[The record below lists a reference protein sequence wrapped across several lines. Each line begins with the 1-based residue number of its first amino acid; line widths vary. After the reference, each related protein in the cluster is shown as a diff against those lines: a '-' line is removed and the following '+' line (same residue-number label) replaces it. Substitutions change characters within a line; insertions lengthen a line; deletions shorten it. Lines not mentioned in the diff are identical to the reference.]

1 MADDIGIEIRR
12 SELGRARGLGSAKS
26 GVEHWWVERLTAIAL
41 VPLTVWFVISV
52 LRLIGAD
59 QPTVAHFIGRPWNA
73 ALLLLLLVMNFHHMH
88 LGLQVIYED
97 YIHQRGTLIASLAT
111 KAACLVLGLLGVL
124 AVLKL
129 AI

>member
-1 MADDIGIEIRR
+1 MADVGIQIRR
-12 SELGRARGLGSAKS
+12 SELGRARGLGSAKA
-26 GVEHWWVERLTAIAL
+26 GVEHWWAERLTAIAL

-52 LRLIGAD
+52 LRLLGHD

-73 ALLLLLLVMNFHHMH
+73 ALLILLVVMTFHHMQ

-111 KAACLVLGLLGVL
+111 KAACLVLGLLAVL

-129 AI
+129 AL

>member
-1 MADDIGIEIRR
+1 MADVGIQIRR

-26 GVEHWWVERLTAIAL
+26 GVEHWWAERLTAIAL

-52 LRLIGAD
+52 LRLLGHD
-59 QPTVAHFIGRPWNA
+59 QPAVAHFIGRPWNA
-73 ALLLLLLVMNFHHMH
+73 TLLILLVVMTFHHMH

-97 YIHQRGTLIASLAT
+97 YIHQRGTLVASLAT
-111 KAACLVLGLLGVL
+111 KAACLVLGLLAVL

-129 AI
+129 AL

>member
-1 MADDIGIEIRR
+1 MAEVGIQIRR

-26 GVEHWWVERLTAIAL
+26 GVEHWWAERLTSVAL

-52 LRLIGAD
+52 LRLLGAD
-59 QPTVAHFIGRPWNA
+59 QPTVAHFIARPWNA
-73 ALLLLLLVMNFHHMH
+73 ALMILLVVMTFHHTQ

-97 YIHQRGTLIASLAT
+97 YIHQRGTLLASLAT
-111 KAACLVLGLLGVL
+111 MAACLVLGLLAVL

-129 AI
+129 AL

>member
-1 MADDIGIEIRR
+1 MADVGIQIRR
-12 SELGRARGLGSAKS
+12 SELGRARGLGSAKA
-26 GVEHWWVERLTAIAL
+26 GVEHWWAERLTAIAL

-52 LRLIGAD
+52 LRLLGHD

-73 ALLLLLLVMNFHHMH
+73 VLLILLVVMTFHHMQ

-111 KAACLVLGLLGVL
+111 KAACLVLGLLAVL

-129 AI
+129 AL

>member
-1 MADDIGIEIRR
+1 MADVGIQIRR

-26 GVEHWWVERLTAIAL
+26 GVEHWWAERLTAVAL
-41 VPLTVWFVISV
+41 VPLTVWFVVSV

-59 QPTVAHFIGRPWNA
+59 QPAVAHFIGRPWNA
-73 ALLLLLLVMNFHHMH
+73 ALLILLVVMTFHHMQ

-97 YIHQRGTLIASLAT
+97 YIHQRGTLVASLAT
-111 KAACLVLGLLGVL
+111 KAACLVLGLLAVL

-129 AI
+129 AL

>member
-1 MADDIGIEIRR
+1 MADVGIQIRR

-26 GVEHWWVERLTAIAL
+26 GVEHWWAERLTAIAL

-52 LRLIGAD
+52 LRLLGAD
-59 QPTVAHFIGRPWNA
+59 QARVAHFIGRPWNA
-73 ALLLLLLVMNFHHMH
+73 TLLILLVVMTFHHMH

-97 YIHQRGTLIASLAT
+97 YIHQRGTLVASLAT
-111 KAACLVLGLLGVL
+111 KAACLVLGLLAVL

-129 AI
+129 AL

>member
-1 MADDIGIEIRR
+1 MADIGIKIRR

-26 GVEHWWVERLTAIAL
+26 GVEHWWAERLTAIAL
-41 VPLTVWFVISV
+41 VPLSIWFVISV
-52 LRLIGAD
+52 LRLLGAS
-59 QPTVAHFIGRPWNA
+59 QPTVAAFIARPWNA
-73 ALLLLLLVMNFHHMH
+73 VLLLLLLVMTFHHMQ

-97 YIHQRGTLIASLAT
+97 YIHQRGTLIASLLT